1 MPLPASSNPL
11 TPGLPPGTPTL
22 VDMEVRSPASMPTTP
37 VLELGPGAR
46 TPASVAKSRPVIV
59 FTTRA
64 DQMARFLDFRGLSK
78 QKLAAV
84 LPGRLSNFWPA
95 KNGNAISTVLGR
107 GARPEARLCR
117 FGNLGTGLPT
127 RLAWAIWRFSFAN
140 RAFFASFGSYFASS
154 AIALRQSVSIWA
166 SAGHSPIAGIVRT
179 KQCFAFKRRSRE
191 SRFFLRCAARRGL
204 SRRAFEGFVDFA
216 GLALGASCASAFASL
231 MPGWTHHGMFFQEG
245 AEKRSRT
252 YTHSART
259 KASDSVGAV
268 APTRRACVFI
278 AAKRD
283 FLAASWSS
291 PKAWKA
297 TKALSTGACWASSQA
312 IWANSRRLRCCPLRV
327 VASWPVSGSPFA
339 KRSARFFA
347 SGRALVSRCLAPGCE
362 AWRMRRASSF
372 SALESQDFNC
382 PRTWTQS
389 PWPKQDPGRFANLC
403 FPARLGILPSRFHR
417 SIWKAATRSA
427 SVAKRPWTKL
437 RKDSF
442 FFVRLT
448 MRTRCALTTSA
459 SFAGATRFFL
469 SRKRARHSGIGFGP
483 ALLFF
488 MGLPKRMMWIEM
500 GEIVDERL

>member
-1 MPLPASSNPL
+1 MPFPASSKPL
-11 TPGLPPGTPTL
+11 IPGFPPGTPTL
-22 VDMEVRSPASMPTTP
+22 VDMDVRSPASMPTTP
-37 VLELGPGAR
+37 VLELGPGAK
-46 TPASVAKSRPVIV
+46 TPASVAKSRPFKV

-64 DQMARFLDFRGLSK
+64 DQTARFFDFRGFSK

-84 LPGRLSNFWPA
+84 LPGRLSNSPPA
-95 KNGNAISTVLGR
+95 KNGRAISTVF
-107 GARPEARLCR
+107 A
-117 FGNLGTGLPT
+117 LGTREEILFLVFFENFGMGLPT

-327 VASWPVSGSPFA
+327 AAS
-339 KRSARFFA
+339 
-347 SGRALVSRCLAPGCE
+347 
-362 AWRMRRASSF
+362 
-372 SALESQDFNC
+372 
-382 PRTWTQS
+382 
-389 PWPKQDPGRFANLC
+389 
-403 FPARLGILPSRFHR
+403 
-417 SIWKAATRSA
+417 
-427 SVAKRPWTKL
+427 
-437 RKDSF
+437 
-442 FFVRLT
+442 
-448 MRTRCALTTSA
+448 
-459 SFAGATRFFL
+459 
-469 SRKRARHSGIGFGP
+469 
-483 ALLFF
+483 
-488 MGLPKRMMWIEM
+488 
-500 GEIVDERL
+500 